1 MSRRLPLRPIVV
13 RVLLAAMV
21 LAAAQ
26 ATLVAPASAQLFE
39 NPPLL
44 LRLFG
49 VKKKEDRSA
58 LPPAGARVIR
68 VPRDGDNRVGPGS
81 MDPRGGLPALGPT
94 GPVMPKIIKAPD
106 PALLI
111 KPKNDDA
118 KVVVVLGDDFA
129 TSLASGLN
137 VAFADTPTIRIEP
150 MTVERS
156 GLADPTVAN
165 WPERLADRL
174 AEAKKPDAVV
184 VMLGAADRVPIPVD
198 GVERE
203 FRSER
208 WEVVY
213 RARVQAMI
221 AEAKTANVP
230 LYWVGLVPMADLD
243 RTTDM
248 AYLDEIVR
256 QEVGKQFAVY
266 VDVWNA
272 FADAT
277 GSFSASGADVE
288 GQVRKL
294 RLSNGEGFTK
304 SGSRKLAFFVE
315 QELRKW
321 LERGAPSI
329 VLPSSANGLVVS
341 LADPEAEPG
350 EDLAPVAAAALPKE
364 GTPLHTLV
372 VKGQPLTPVVGRV
385 DDLRIRR

>member
-1 MSRRLPLRPIVV
+1 MSPRRPALSIVF
-13 RVLLAAMV
+13 RLFIAGLV
-21 LAAAQ
+21 LAAVQ
-26 ATLVAPASAQLFE
+26 ATLVAPSSAQLFE

-49 VKKKEDRSA
+49 VKNKEER
-58 LPPAGARVIR
+58 PPPPPSGARVIR
-68 VPRDGDNRVGPGS
+68 VPRDGADTRIGPGS
-81 MDPRGGLPALGPT
+81 SGPALGPN
-94 GPVMPKIIKAPD
+94 GPVMPRIIKAPD

-118 KVVVVLGDDFA
+118 KVVVVLGDAFA
-129 TSLASGLN
+129 VSLASGLN
-137 VAFADTPTIRIEP
+137 VAFADTPTIRIEA
-150 MTVERS
+150 MTVEKS

-165 WPERLADRL
+165 WPERLAKRL
-174 AEAKKPDAVV
+174 EDTAKPDAIV

-213 RARVQAMI
+213 RARVQAMVG
-221 AEAKTANVP
+221 EAKAANVP
-230 LYWVGLVPMADLD
+230 IYWVGLVPMADLD

-277 GSFSASGADVE
+277 GSFSATGADVE

-294 RLSNGEGFTK
+294 RLSDGEGFTK

-350 EDLAPVAAAALPKE
+350 EELAPVAAAALPKE
-364 GTPLHTLV
+364 GTPLFTLV
-372 VKGQPLTPVVGRV
+372 VEGRPLVPVVGRV
-385 DDLRIRR
+385 DDLTIRR